1 MSGLADTPSPPYY
14 AVIFTST
21 LTGDLEGYAQT
32 ADRMLEL
39 AKTQDGY
46 LGVEA
51 ARDGVGITVSYWRDL
66 EAIKAWKTNIEHV
79 AAQQKGA
86 QQWYADYTTRIA
98 KVEREYSKK

>member
-14 AVIFTST
+14 AVIFTNT
-21 LTGDLEGYAQT
+21 LTGDLEGYAET

-66 EAIKAWKTNIEHV
+66 EAIKAWKANIEHV

-86 QQWYADYTTRIA
+86 QQWYGDYTTRIA